1 MSGQLLPT
9 PPPQTTS
16 LWSIERVVA
25 IFTPAFAAGAGYLF
39 TVLTKEIPGINIPH
53 DQFVS
58 VFVAGATL
66 ATAAAITWLIG
77 RSRWTRIEHEAQVI
91 SGTPIARQIETAL
104 GGHQQAI
111 IDGVAKQIGA
121 PASADEIAKQI
132 VGELWPT
139 KVAEQAKA
147 TAEA

>member
-1 MSGQLLPT
+1 MSEQLPT
-9 PPPQTTS
+9 PPPSTPS

-25 IFTPAFAAGAGYLF
+25 LFTPVFAAGAGYLF
-39 TVLTKEIPGINIPH
+39 TVLTKEIPGINVPH

-58 VFVAGATL
+58 VFVAGATI
-66 ATAAAITWLIG
+66 ATAAVITWLIG
-77 RSRWTRIEHEAQVI
+77 RQRWTRWGREAETMFGSPV
-91 SGTPIARQIETAL
+91 AKQIETAL

-121 PASADEIAKQI
+121 PPSADDIAKQI

-139 KVAEQAKA
+139 KTAEQAQ
-147 TAEA
+147 TQVEA

>member
-1 MSGQLLPT
+1 
-9 PPPQTTS
+9 
-16 LWSIERVVA
+16 VVA
-25 IFTPAFAAGAGYLF
+25 LLTPAFAAGAGYLF

-77 RSRWTRIEHEAQVI
+77 RSRWTKITHEAQVI
-91 SGTPIARQIETAL
+91 SGTPIAREIEGVLAA
-104 GGHQQAI
+104 HQQQI
-111 IDGVAKQIGA
+111 IDGVGKQLGA
-121 PASADEIAKQI
+121 PASADDIAKQI

-139 KVAEQAKA
+139 RAAEQAKA
-147 TAEA
+147 TVEG